1 MEGGA
6 VKEERKMEERKEGA
20 AGTGMLERLQ
30 KLYAEREE
38 EYRKREQA
46 FAERGKIF
54 ETQERQ
60 LKKWAESLK
69 KKQEIIEGRE
79 KNCGTRTDAL
89 AKREKEAE
97 EKEKCLAREESRLA
111 TLEAGL
117 KETAGQKIMEAQI
130 LVEEARNEKLKEQRL
145 REEQEARL
153 AEIGGGEDGI
163 PPVVLSECGI
173 GEEIR
178 LLKEE
183 HGEEIMLLRKKHEE
197 ETKMLQQKYGEELK
211 AKEETIAELKAAMDG
226 LEKEKA
232 GLFRKLLSLPDAEDV
247 PKSGTV
253 ENETQDVPESGTQE
267 GKEELTAE
275 VLFKYLLK
283 NGEGKTPELFHAD
296 AGDQVRLKEE
306 GRTFVF
312 AFEKPPYFDIRI
324 KRKDGRSLKGGRGRK
339 GMLSEYGK
347 RYPGVEFT
355 YDQAAREVVAS
366 GYFTQE
372 MDASGFLEKVRKV
385 AACLDREEG

>member
-1 MEGGA
+1 
-6 VKEERKMEERKEGA
+6 
-20 AGTGMLERLQ
+20 
-30 KLYAEREE
+30 
-38 EYRKREQA
+38 
-46 FAERGKIF
+46 
-54 ETQERQ
+54 
-60 LKKWAESLK
+60 
-69 KKQEIIEGRE
+69 
-79 KNCGTRTDAL
+79 
-89 AKREKEAE
+89 
-97 EKEKCLAREESRLA
+97 
-111 TLEAGL
+111 
-117 KETAGQKIMEAQI
+117 MEAQI
-130 LVEEARNEKLKEQRL
+130 LVEEARNEKLKEQRV
-145 REEQEARL
+145 REEYEARL
-153 AEIGGGEDGI
+153 AETGGGEGNA
-163 PPVVLSECGI
+163 PLGVLKCNSA
-173 GEEIR
+173 EEIQ
-178 LLKEE
+178 
-183 HGEEIMLLRKKHEE
+183 ILRERHEE
-197 ETKMLQQKYGEELK
+197 ETRLLHQKYGEELNAKDK
-211 AKEETIAELKAAMDG
+211 AIAELKTAMDG

-232 GLFRKLLSLPDAEDV
+232 GLFRKLLSLPENEDVPESSMAKKEPVDV
-247 PKSGTV
+247 PKSGTT
-253 ENETQDVPESGTQE
+253 ESNSLDVSESGTQE

-355 YDQAAREVVAS
+355 YDQAAGEVVAS